1 MPDSEVDAKAG
12 ARHPA
17 GTRAMH
23 PLARPPTPI
32 LSDNR
37 SLGRPLVVG
46 AAVVAVAG
54 LLVAYFGGVFT
65 GRPQATS
72 TESATSGATAAR
84 PAATTE
90 GLGAVTLTE
99 AQMKAVKLGRVEQHN
114 FADQRTAI
122 GQIALNEDATTPIF
136 PPYPGRVTR
145 LLPKPGDTVKKGDP
159 LFDIDSPDLVQAESA
174 LIAAE
179 ATQAKSRSQLD
190 LTTHALARQ
199 RELFQAKATA
209 LKDLEQAQADQRA
222 AESDFRS
229 AAGALAAATD
239 AVRIFGKTDAEVD
252 RIKAQH
258 RIDPVMP
265 VYAPIGGTVVARKA
279 GPGQYVQPSNS
290 DPVYTIADLST
301 MWLIANVSELDV
313 PFVHIGDEVVVK
325 VAAYPKEQFGARITN
340 IGAVVDPVT
349 RRVTVRSEVEP
360 RGFQLKPQMFA
371 SFRIV
376 TEAGTSSAAVPVSAL
391 TRETD
396 RTLAWV
402 ETAPRHFAARLVER
416 GIEQDGLVQ
425 ILAGLTPGETIA
437 TEGAVFLS
445 NALASDEGK

>member
-1 MPDSEVDAKAG
+1 MPDSEVDTKAG
-12 ARHPA
+12 AGHAA
-17 GTRAMH
+17 GAHALR
-23 PLARPPTPI
+23 PLARAPTPI

-37 SLGRPLVVG
+37 ALGRPLVIVAG
-46 AAVVAVAG
+46 VVAVAG

-65 GRPQATS
+65 GKPQT
-72 TESATSGATAAR
+72 SATAPAAAR
-84 PAATTE
+84 AAAPATQGIGTI
-90 GLGAVTLTE
+90 TLTE
-99 AQMKAVKLGRVEQHN
+99 PQMKAVKLGRVEQRN
-114 FADQRTAI
+114 FGDERTAI

-145 LLPKPGDTVKKGDP
+145 LFPKPGDTVKKGDP

-179 ATQAKSRSQLD
+179 ATEAKARSQLD
-190 LTTHALARQ
+190 LTTHSLARQ

-229 AAGALAAATD
+229 TAGALAAAQD
-239 AVRIFGKTDAEVD
+239 AVRIFGKTDAEIE

-258 RIDPVMP
+258 RIDPMMP

-279 GPGQYVQPSNS
+279 GPGQYVQPSNA
-290 DPVYTIADLST
+290 DPVYTIADLSN
-301 MWLIANVSELDV
+301 MWMIANVSELDI
-313 PFVHIGDEVVVK
+313 PFIHLGDEVVVT
-325 VAAYPKEQFGARITN
+325 VAAYPKEQFRARITN

-349 RRVTVRSEVEP
+349 RRITVRSEVDP

-376 TEAGTSSAAVPVSAL
+376 TDAGKPTAAVPVSAL

-402 ETAPRHFAARLVER
+402 ETAPRQFAARQIER
-416 GIEQDGLVQ
+416 GVEQSGMVQ
-425 ILAGLTPGETIA
+425 ILSGLAPGETVA

-445 NALASDEGK
+445 NALMSDDAGK

>member
-1 MPDSEVDAKAG
+1 MPNSEVDAKAG
-12 ARHPA
+12 AGHAA
-17 GTRAMH
+17 GTRALH
-23 PLARPPTPI
+23 PLARAPTPI

-37 SLGRPLVVG
+37 GLGRPLLVAVG
-46 AAVVAVAG
+46 VVAVAG

-65 GRPQATS
+65 GKPQTTAT
-72 TESATSGATAAR
+72 ETAAASAG
-84 PAATTE
+84 AAKAAAA
-90 GLGAVTLTE
+90 GIGAVTLTE
-99 AQMKAVKLGRVEQHN
+99 PQMKAVKLGRVEQRS
-114 FADQRTAI
+114 FVDQRAAT

-136 PPYPGRVTR
+136 PPYAGRVTR
-145 LLPKPGDTVKKGDP
+145 LFPKPGDMVKKGEP
-159 LFDIDSPDLVQAESA
+159 LFDIDSPDLVQAEST

-179 ATQAKSRSQLD
+179 ATQAKARSQLD

-209 LKDLEQAQADQRA
+209 LKDLEQAQADQRS
-222 AESDFRS
+222 AESDARS
-229 AAGALAAATD
+229 ATGALAAAQD
-239 AVRIFGKTDAEVD
+239 AVRIFGKTDPEIE

-265 VYAPIGGTVVARKA
+265 IFAPIGGTVVARKA

-301 MWLIANVSELDV
+301 VWLIANVSELDV
-313 PFVHIGDEVVVK
+313 PFVHLGDAVVVK
-325 VAAYPKEQFGARITN
+325 VAAYPKEQFRARITN

-371 SFRIV
+371 SFLIV
-376 TEAGTSSAAVPVSAL
+376 TDAGTPTAAVPTSAL

-402 ETAPRHFAARLVER
+402 ETSPRHFAARQVER
-416 GIEQDGLVQ
+416 GVEQDGMVQ
-425 ILAGLTPGETIA
+425 ILSGLSPGETIA

-445 NALASDEGK
+445 NTLSSDDAK